1 MANSYTS
8 ASFEIPVTDPERV
21 QKWMTW
27 IAQFVDREIEHLPP
41 SEFTK
46 PVEMLL
52 DEFRENGYL
61 GFRWDVLGHAQTPT
75 LWFSHDESI
84 DMEAAAAVAMIIL
97 DLEGNDEVYA
107 AEWANTCDKPRIGEF
122 GGGTV
127 VFNRHRSEWMS
138 SSEAER
144 ILRQR
149 FKERSSGH
157 NMEQI

>member
-8 ASFEIPVTDPERV
+8 ASFEIPVTDAVKVTEV
-21 QKWMTW
+21 MKA
-27 IAQFVDREIEHLPP
+27 IGQFIDQEIDHLP
-41 SEFTK
+41 SAFNAKHELSL
-46 PVEMLL
+46 E
-52 DEFRENGYL
+52 EFREDGYL
-61 GFRWDVLGHAQTPT
+61 GFRWDVLGHAPEST

-84 DMEAAAAVAMIIL
+84 NMESAVAVAMIVL
-97 DLEGNDEVYA
+97 ELEGNDGVYA

-149 FKERSSGH
+149 FEERTA
-157 NMEQI
+157 